1 MPPSKATWNL
11 LASPARPGQRKRQG
25 QLGERARESLGKDEE
40 AGIPGTDRAQEGLWK
55 GLPGPGEQNP
65 KRRNV
70 SNQASLFW
78 GCQRHMYQAGKEDQK
93 LLPDTCTD
101 SRRKRRGMRQPESQE
116 PAELAISIRTRT
128 DRGRQHRR
136 ADGLG
141 VTEGITQEPRPRR
154 YCWCSG
160 ITKAG
165 APVPALLLTF
175 L

>member
-25 QLGERARESLGKDEE
+25 QLGGRAGESLGKDEE

-141 VTEGITQEPRPRR
+141 MTEGITQEPRPRR